1 MSFLPS
7 LSPGNVPPVAK
18 PVDWEW
24 ARYTEWNRPTE
35 WLDLNKP
42 EGTPE
47 KIIGLVAVFPNS
59 EGGETRNYVAF
70 NLDTDDA
77 SSFTVDWGDGNTETL
92 ASNVTHY
99 HVYNYDDITSDTST
113 QKATLFRGYKQA
125 KFEVTLTGSAKFG
138 GSTGQINF
146 NVDGPYTTYSNNTV
160 LYRSG
165 PNILDLFVSTSNATV
180 ITLNYGRYMKMCEQI
195 EVRNTSSNGCTTP
208 QQLYMGCSALRSIPF
223 VPYVY
228 TSGTRDYIRAFYGC
242 FALQKLP
249 DDFASDEKYWFKNPS
264 RLYETFRECYNLRY
278 LPQNLFGDSIL
289 VNCDTFY
296 RMFRDCRSLRYIPYL
311 GMRGVGYGEIDVRD
325 MFYVCSNLRSIPKG
339 FDLSRMNSAGLTYT
353 FYNLPACE
361 DFSNVNSNWL
371 DDIVRT
377 GNYSMVYAF
386 SGWDKLETFPYIG
399 QFTQC
404 SNAQGIFAVNEKME
418 RFDDQYTYLDFTN
431 CTRLRDMFQNC
442 QNLQRIPPIHVTAVS
457 ATTGFY
463 QTFYNCYSLIEVKIV
478 GMTTGPSDGEYYRCF
493 INCFSLQYISG
504 IDFSYA
510 NDAGDYSNLFDQ
522 CRNLARIDFPGA
534 EDGSDE
540 RGFSQTVSLIY
551 CPLNRDAMVNIF
563 NHLVTTSGKTIT
575 LTNNSYTSDLSAA
588 DIQIATDKGWTVAI

>member
-70 NLDTDDA
+70 NLDTNDA
-77 SSFTVDWGDGNTETL
+77 STFTVDWGDGNVETVS
-92 ASNVTHY
+92 SNVTHY

-113 QKATLFRGYKQA
+113 MKSTTYRDYRQA
-125 KFEVTLTGSAKFG
+125 KFEITLQEGASF
-138 GSTGQINF
+138 SNISF
-146 NVDGPYTTYSNNTV
+146 NVDGPYTSYASVNA

-165 PNILDLFVSTSNATV
+165 PNILDLFVSTSNATA
-180 ITLNYGRYMKMCEQI
+180 ITLNYSRYMKMCEQI
-195 EVRNTSSNGCTTP
+195 EVRNTSSNRCTTP
-208 QQLYMGCSALRSIPF
+208 QQLYMGCAALRSIPF

-228 TSGTRDYIRAFYGC
+228 TSGTRDYLKAFYGC

-264 RLYETFRECYNLRY
+264 RLQETFYFCYNLRY

-289 VNCDTFY
+289 ANCNTFL
-296 RMFRDCRSLRYIPYL
+296 RIFRDCRSLRYIPYL

-325 MFYVCSNLRSIPKG
+325 MFYQCSNLRSIPNG
-339 FDLSRMNSAGLTYT
+339 FDFSRMNSSGVSNT

-377 GNYSMVYAF
+377 SNFSMLGAF
-386 SGWDKLETFPYIG
+386 AGWDKIEIFPYIG
-399 QFTQC
+399 QFTRC
-404 SNAQGIFAVNEKME
+404 NNAQLMFAYNEKME

-431 CTRLRDMFQNC
+431 CTRLRGMFISC
-442 QNLQRIPPIHVTAVS
+442 HNLQRIPPIHVTAVS
-457 ATTGFY
+457 ATLGFY
-463 QTFYNCYSLIEVKIV
+463 QTFTNCYSLIQVKIV
-478 GMTTGPSDGEYYRCF
+478 GLTTGPSDGEYYQCF
-493 INCFSLQYISG
+493 LSCYSLQYISG

-510 NDAGDYSNLFDQ
+510 NDSGDYNQTFSQ

-540 RGFSQTVSLIY
+540 RGFSQTVSLQY
-551 CPLNRDAMVNIF
+551 CPLNRDAIVNIF
-563 NHLVTTSGKTIT
+563 NHLVTTSGKTID
-575 LTNNSYTSDLSAA
+575 LRNNSYTSDLTAE
-588 DIQIATDKGWTVAI
+588 DIQIATDKGWTVSI